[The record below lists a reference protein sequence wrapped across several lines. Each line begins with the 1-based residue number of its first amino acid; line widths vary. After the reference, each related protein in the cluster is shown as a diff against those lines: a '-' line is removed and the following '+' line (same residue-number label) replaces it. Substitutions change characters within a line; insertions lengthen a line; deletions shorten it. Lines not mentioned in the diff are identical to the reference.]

1 MRGEYKAM
9 KYKNLNEKVE
19 IEIISIYTTRK
30 EPKLSFGEQ
39 LKNYKIILM
48 EEEREYRRYKVKI
61 VTIIK
66 MLERLI
72 QQSLFLK
79 IL

>member
-30 EPKLSFGEQ
+30 EPKLAFGEQ